1 MIKTMNE
8 ADARRDFDNLLL
20 DVATTRRSVI
30 IESDGESKVAIVP
43 MQILDDRGRRRAAFF
58 EFWQATA
65 ERINLPEDESMELA
79 LKAVAAVRAEAR
91 AAKRSVI
98 E

>member
-43 MQILDDRGRRRAAFF
+43 IHILDNWERRRAAFF
-58 EFWQATA
+58 EFWRATA
-65 ERINLPEDESMELA
+65 ERINLPEDKAMELA
-79 LKAVAAVRAEAR
+79 NEAVAAVRAEAR

-98 E
+98 K